1 MRRSATATLAASPTM
16 VGAVTTL
23 IAIVA
28 VFLAYNANNG
38 LPFVPAYR
46 VSVEVPSAARLTDN
60 NEVRMGGV
68 RIGVV
73 ESIEPVAVEGDSL
86 TAAAD
91 PTDVPPEAQELPV
104 TAAKLNLKLDK
115 GSAHPLPQD
124 SIFRIR
130 YRSVFGLKYVEVV
143 RGTGPPAPEGHVF
156 TGTDDGELCELPTD
170 IEGFESTSPAAS
182 RNGCFQ
188 DQTEF
193 DEINDTFDNRT
204 RKAQRENLVGFGNG
218 LTGRGVSL
226 NETISELPR
235 LFENLKPVGRIL
247 SDPDTNLRRF
257 IRGLERTARYQ
268 APAALDY
275 ALSFAYAATAF
286 EAITSDEE
294 KLKEAIYE
302 APITYETGIR
312 LLPAQREF
320 LGNVERFARLMTPAT
335 QDLAATLP
343 VLNDAIEFG
352 TPVLRKAPPINRKL
366 RAVFRELNQLVSA
379 STTRLTLQR
388 LGETFRTAKPLVRHV
403 APAQTV
409 CNYWNYWFTNLP
421 GGLSEPSHIG
431 YSLRQAL
438 VRFPSAPAAEVGVG
452 AYAGIGARGRA
463 GPPSNQFRPYEFPIV
478 NTHPYGPTGQKNADC
493 QAGQAG
499 YPLGRLRVPG
509 QAADDPADRVSDIP
523 GSRGPTTSFWDAD
536 QNRILFDSRVA
547 SRQPQTWDGVG
558 P

>member
-1 MRRSATATLAASPTM
+1 MRRSAASTLAASPTM

-46 VSVEVPSAARLTDN
+46 VSVEVPNAARLTDN

-73 ESIEPVAVEGDSL
+73 ESIVPVASGNDTT
-86 TAAAD
+86 TAA
-91 PTDVPPEAQELPV
+91 TDVPPEAAELPL
-104 TAAKLNLKLDK
+104 TAARLNLKLDK

-143 RGTGPPAPEGHVF
+143 RGTGPDAPEGHVF
-156 TGTDDGELCELPTD
+156 DGTDDGELCELPTD
-170 IEGFESTSPAAS
+170 TKTFADTSDQAA

-193 DEINDTFDNRT
+193 DEINDTFDSRT
-204 RKAQRENLVGFGNG
+204 RKAQRENLVGYGDG

-226 NETISELPR
+226 NETIAELPR
-235 LFENLKPVGRIL
+235 LFENLQPVGRAL
-247 SDPDTNLRRF
+247 SDPDTNLQRF
-257 IRGLERTARYQ
+257 IHGLERTARYQ
-268 APAALDY
+268 APAAREQ
-275 ALSFAYAATAF
+275 ALSFAFAAIAF
-286 EAITSDEE
+286 AAITADEE
-294 KLKEAIYE
+294 KLKEAITE

-312 LLPAQREF
+312 LLPAQRAF
-320 LGNVERFARLMTPAT
+320 LANTERFSRLMTPGVE
-335 QDLAATLP
+335 DLAATLP
-343 VLNDAIEFG
+343 VLNDAVEFG
-352 TPVLRKAPPINRKL
+352 TPVLRKAPPVNRKL
-366 RAVFRELNQLVSA
+366 RAVMRELNQLVSA
-379 STTRLTLQR
+379 PTTRLTLQR
-388 LGETFRTAKPLVRHV
+388 LVETFRTAKPLLRHV

-421 GGLSEPSHIG
+421 GGLSEPGPIG

-438 VRFPSAPAAEVGVG
+438 VRFPGAPQAEVAVG
-452 AYAGIGARGRA
+452 SYAGIGARGRA
-463 GPPSNQFRPYEFPIV
+463 GSPSNEFRPYEFPMV
-478 NTHPYGPTGQKNADC
+478 HTHPYLPAGQNGADC
-493 QAGQAG
+493 QAGQYG
-499 YPLGRLRVPG
+499 YPLGALRVPG
-509 QAADDPADRVSDIP
+509 QDASDPANRVSDIP
-523 GSRGPTTSFWDAD
+523 GSRGPTTSFWTAD
-536 QNRILFDSRVA
+536 QKRILFDSRVP
-547 SRQPQTWDGVG
+547 SRQPETWTGVG